1 MHWYVPSLVYSLLC
15 PLSKTPQVTFC
26 VSSSTRVHHHLRNP
40 SSAHPSSRAWSL
52 APSPQCD
59 IYRVRDVSALSIDGA
74 RQRQSKRSRHRCC
87 TPHLLA
93 GCVFCTAGT
102 SVFMWK
108 SGHISPGA
116 TDSAQILS
124 CLGRAHHPAT
134 AAMATLHSMCT
145 RSSSDTYALLVR
157 AYLPASRALATVS
170 SRTPTRPLR
179 LSRRTGHGRRATCRV
194 EDLHTAW
201 HAHQRGQRPCSQ
213 LLATNLSFL
222 NPPKLQ
228 LLSPL
233 HCPSLPHI
241 AAIQAR
247 T

>member
-1 MHWYVPSLVYSLLC
+1 MC
-15 PLSKTPQVTFC
+15 
-26 VSSSTRVHHHLRNP
+26 LRLRGYTTIC
-40 SSAHPSSRAWSL
+40 A
-52 APSPQCD
+52 
-59 IYRVRDVSALSIDGA
+59 
-74 RQRQSKRSRHRCC
+74 
-87 TPHLLA
+87 TPHQPTQAVGRGPWPPPHNATFIACATSRPYQSMAPVSDSQNARDIVVARHTCWRVVSFAPLA
-93 GCVFCTAGT
+93 QVL
-102 SVFMWK
+102 FMWK